1 MTPYESGTLQ
11 LQKTGLQLQEAA
23 LKLQE
28 AALWLQELSIWTTVG
43 VGLLHALLICA
54 GLWMMHRASS
64 DRNRAMDAQDRA
76 SQRRH
81 DESMEAIDRQ
91 HKETMEAL
99 AAQRRALE
107 ALIERTAP
115 RAAPAG

>member
-1 MTPYESGTLQ
+1 MTPYET
-11 LQKTGLQLQEAA
+11 
-23 LKLQE
+23 
-28 AALWLQELSIWTTVG
+28 AALWLQELSIWATVG

-64 DRNRAMDAQDRA
+64 DRNRAMDAQERA

-81 DESMEAIDRQ
+81 DEAMGSLDHRHGEAMKA
-91 HKETMEAL
+91 HEETMEAL
-99 AAQRRALE
+99 ASQRRALE

-115 RAAPAG
+115 RAVPAE